1 MRDPNLLYN
10 TKAVLKYLVKNGPAV
25 QTVNTI
31 ALDFFNYTQVQIP
44 FFELGYSFLLT
55 FLKSIPDVLQ
65 VDPISL
71 EVRPADTYRP
81 VLPNPSQFVHPPMTF
96 PLVLPWTQS
105 HIQDIHESTSTIS
118 VLGPRSYGDG
128 QCSSSDSIA
137 TDNEIE
143 SHEQYKHDQGV
154 TTAIV
159 PNDDPKNYF
168 GDFAMNE
175 IKNVESVVR
184 FDHTPSDDDFRH
196 QGVTTEFVRND
207 DPKNDFGDVKDVDKR
222 VVRFDHTPSDD
233 DFRHQGVTTTF
244 VPNDD
249 PKNDLYD
256 FKNVDERVARFDRI
270 PSDDDFTG
278 VDINTIKTVDN
289 GVDQFECTSS
299 DDGAIGVLHKSQS
312 TSSLDDNA
320 PPPYS
325 AEKQFDYDY
334 DYNLSSPE
342 EKVPIPSEDD
352 DDEDE
357 AIPFMFDDKINLL
370 SSCFFNGNY
379 GTTFKTT
386 DINVILNVG
395 NVYELYVS
403 EVNSPY
409 KFWFQLNEDIPN
421 PVEEL
426 QERLNE
432 CYTMTDYMPELIK
445 KEHMQNGYACA
456 ALYAKL
462 WHRGEIIGQVEDG
475 KVSIFFVDYGT
486 VDQVAIGGVRYLLNS
501 FCVQPKLCH
510 RGTLDFIKPRNSNQ
524 RWTVDAT
531 SFLISLV
538 ENKKLTAGITE
549 IDRKNN
555 SVRMY
560 IIDTEANI
568 NVNCSLVYE
577 MFAYP
582 EDPRDRYQQ
591 HIADVVPS
599 FDALETGQHASFSKV
614 VNLLQQNYDYEELLH
629 KSVVEEFDCHIPTHV
644 SQEEAN
650 KRMRQFLNKK
660 EEGRKLAK
668 KRDAKLFF
676 EIFRNILKN
685 PFLNGTLRDEIVVK
699 TTNPFE
705 D

>member
-10 TKAVLKYLVKNGPAV
+10 TKAVLKYLINNGNAV

-31 ALDFFNYTQVQIP
+31 ALDFYNYTQVHIP

-55 FLKSIPDVLQ
+55 FLKSIPDVLH
-65 VDPISL
+65 VDPISF
-71 EVRPADTYRP
+71 EVRPPGTFYRS
-81 VLPNPSQFVHPPMTF
+81 VLPNPSQFVHRPMTL
-96 PLVLPWTQS
+96 PLILPWIQS
-105 HIQDIHESTSTIS
+105 HSQDIHESTSTIS
-118 VLGPRSYGDG
+118 QLGPRTYGDG

-137 TDNEIE
+137 TDNEVE
-143 SHEQYKHDQGV
+143 SHELYKQNQGV
-154 TTAIV
+154 APAIV
-159 PNDDPKNYF
+159 PNDDPKNDC
-168 GDFAMNE
+168 GDVAIND
-175 IKNVESVVR
+175 IKNVDVR
-184 FDHTPSDDDFRH
+184 FDCTPSDDDF
-196 QGVTTEFVRND
+196 T
-207 DPKNDFGDVKDVDKR
+207 DVDK
-222 VVRFDHTPSDD
+222 
-233 DFRHQGVTTTF
+233 
-244 VPNDD
+244 NII
-249 PKNDLYD
+249 
-256 FKNVDERVARFDRI
+256 KNVDKGVDRFNSAL
-270 PSDDDFTG
+270 SDDDFTD
-278 VDINTIKTVDN
+278 VDKNIIKNIDN
-289 GVDQFECTSS
+289 GVVRFECTPSE
-299 DDGAIGVLHKSQS
+299 DDAIGGLHKSQS
-312 TSSLDDNA
+312 TSSVDMISVKFDDNA

-325 AEKQFDYDY
+325 AEKLFDYDY

-352 DDEDE
+352 EEDE

-386 DINVILNVG
+386 DIDDILKVG

-409 KFWFQLNEDIPN
+409 KFWFQLNEEIPN

-432 CYTMTDYMPELIK
+432 CYAMTDCIPELIK
-445 KEHMQNGYACA
+445 QEHMQNGYACA
-456 ALYAKL
+456 ALYAKF

-475 KVSIFFVDYGT
+475 KVSVFFVDYGT
-486 VDQVAIGGVRYLLNS
+486 VDQVAIGGIRYLLNS

-510 RGTLDFIKPRNSNQ
+510 RGTLDYIKPRNLSQ

-538 ENKKLTAGITE
+538 ENKKLTAGITD

-582 EDPRDRYQQ
+582 EDPRQ

-599 FDALETGQHASFSKV
+599 FEALETGQHASFSKV
-614 VNLLQQNYDYEELLH
+614 VNLLQHNYDYEELLH
-629 KSVVEEFDCHIPTHV
+629 KSVVEEFDCHIPSHV
-644 SQEEAN
+644 SKEEAN
-650 KRMRQFLNKK
+650 KRMKQFMTKK
-660 EEGRKLAK
+660 EEGRKIAK
-668 KRDAKLFF
+668 ARDAKLFLEMF
-676 EIFRNILKN
+676 NNIISN
-685 PFLNGTLRDEIVVK
+685 PFLNGTLRDKIVVN
-699 TTNPFE
+699 TTNPFS